1 MGELCRF
8 FTKRRPLMAKIAQVG
23 YGSKGQGVGKHPNGY
38 TYVVNDNVRTYDVI
52 QVISTSP
59 AGRKFATTAVPL
71 HTYSENTVKGKT
83 AKIDAEKKVKEITR
97 SYTGGEEGISRRGV
111 TRQQYRQSVR
121 GANIAKY
128 KEEHP
133 DSEFS
138 SNSQETYEEY
148 SKKFIDKEQGERGD

>member
-1 MGELCRF
+1 
-8 FTKRRPLMAKIAQVG
+8 MAKIAQVG
-23 YGSKGQGVGKHPNGY
+23 YGSRGQGVGKQPNGY
-38 TYVVNDNVRTYDVI
+38 TYVVNDNVRTGDAI
-52 QVISTSP
+52 QVISTSS
-59 AGRKFATTAVPL
+59 AGRKFATTVVPL
-71 HTYSENTVKGKT
+71 HTYSENTIKGKT
-83 AKIDAEKKVKEITR
+83 AKIEAEEKGKEITR

-133 DSEFS
+133 NSEFS